1 MKQEIRFCK
10 TNDGVRIAY
19 AACGEG
25 PPIIKASNWLT
36 HLEFEWDSPIWR
48 HWIRELSA
56 HHRLIRYDERGNGLS
71 DWDVEDI
78 SFESWVR
85 DLEAVVDAAGVERF
99 ALLGISRGGSVA
111 IEYAVRHPERVS
123 HLILYGAYAQ
133 GWAHRPQTSDRQKRE
148 ALLTL
153 VREGW
158 GQDNP
163 AFRQVW
169 TSLFVP
175 EGTQEQMHWFNEL
188 QRITTSPEN
197 AERMMVESGRVDV
210 VRRLPRVQVPT
221 LVLHCREDAVVPF
234 ESGRF
239 LAASIPGARFI
250 PLASKNHLL
259 LETEPAWP
267 VFLSAVGE
275 FLGTSLSA
283 APQKAVTRE
292 VCTTPVLPS
301 AGDLLGPYRVR
312 SPLGEGGMGVL
323 FRAEDTRLGR
333 AVAIKLLPVEVGH
346 DPESRAR
353 FEREARAAAA
363 LNHPNI
369 CTIYDIGEH
378 HHRSYI
384 VMELLEGQTLHE
396 RIATAPDSASTA
408 TGAQGP
414 FQTKELLDLAIHI
427 ADALEAAHSEGI
439 IHRDIKPANI
449 FITKRG
455 QAKVLDFGLAKL
467 TEDRDQEISST
478 FSQRD
483 STRRG
488 PLTEPGT
495 PLGTISY
502 MSPEQVRGETLD
514 ARTDLFSFGAV
525 LYEMVTGRRAFKEA
539 NSVLVIDSILNRQP
553 PDVLQ
558 LNPQAPS
565 ELVRIIQ
572 RALAKD
578 RESRYQS
585 AAAMRDDLVRLKEE
599 LGLRT
604 SAARSTQAAATR
616 SPIGW
621 PIAVV
626 GAVVILSAA
635 LAAAYFGGWREKL
648 SGGAATPKI
657 ESIAVLPLDNLS
669 ADPEQEY
676 FADGMTEA
684 LIAELSQI
692 RALRVISRTSVMQFK
707 GKHPPGGVPEI
718 AKRLNVDA
726 VVEGSVRR
734 SEGRVHITAQLI
746 HAASDRHLWAETY
759 DRELRDVLS
768 LQSEV
773 ARAIAREIRIT
784 VTPEEEKR
792 LARAQAV
799 NPEAHELYL
808 RGLYHLERPPQ
819 GLIRGEQY
827 LLESVE
833 KDPTYAP
840 AYAALSWA
848 YMYQGN
854 WNLSSPAEVLPKA
867 RAAALKALEQDD
879 SSAETR
885 AALAGLKMIYD
896 RDWPGAEREFQRAT
910 ELNPGLSAPRVR
922 YAWYLSLMG
931 RHDEAVDQ
939 ARKALELSPLAV
951 DENREL
957 GRTLYMARRFDEAI
971 RQLRSTLDLHPN
983 DVLTH
988 VALMRAYF
996 LTGRHEQALK
1006 IYQESLAV
1014 RGAGPEVSKSVGE
1027 AFQKGGMKGTLR
1039 WTLAFM
1045 NQQAKSRRVAP
1056 GDFAVVYCLLGENEA
1071 ALDWLDKAYDE
1082 YDSWMFQLEDPLWDP
1097 LRTHPRFQALLR
1109 RMRLPSQK
1117 PNLVGEIM
1125 QLGKSD

>member
-1 MKQEIRFCK
+1 MEQEIRFCK

-25 PPIIKASNWLT
+25 PPLVKASNWLT
-36 HLEFEWDSPIWR
+36 HLEFEWDSPIWH
-48 HWIRELSA
+48 HWIRELTA
-56 HHRLIRYDERGNGLS
+56 HHRLIRYDERGDGLS

-99 ALLGISRGGSVA
+99 CLLGISRGGPVA

-133 GWAHRPQTSDRQKRE
+133 GWAKRGQSSDRQKRE

-175 EGTQEQMHWFNEL
+175 EGTPEQMRWFNEL
-188 QRITTSPEN
+188 QRTTTSPEN
-197 AERMMVESGRVDV
+197 AERMMVASGQVDV
-210 VRRLPRVQVPT
+210 VARLPKIKVPT
-221 LVLHCREDAVVPF
+221 LVLHCSDDILVPF
-234 ESGRF
+234 ECGRF
-239 LAASIPGARFI
+239 LAASIPGAKFV

-275 FLGTSLSA
+275 FLGTPPRA
-283 APQKAVTRE
+283 ASQKAASKEDRPAAE
-292 VCTTPVLPS
+292 LPS
-301 AGDLLGPYRVR
+301 KGDLLGPYRVR
-312 SPLGEGGMGVL
+312 GPLGEGGMGVL

-333 AVAIKLLPVEVGH
+333 AVAVKLLPVDVGH

-378 HHRSYI
+378 HGRSYI

-396 RIATAPDSASTA
+396 RIVTASDSTSTA
-408 TGAQGP
+408 TGTRGP
-414 FQTKELLDLAIHI
+414 FQTRELLDLAIQI

-455 QAKVLDFGLAKL
+455 QPKVLDFGLAKL

-502 MSPEQVRGETLD
+502 MSPEQVRGEALD
-514 ARTDLFSFGAV
+514 ARTDLFSFGGV
-525 LYEMVTGRRAFKEA
+525 LYEMLTGRRAFKEA
-539 NSVLVIDSILNRQP
+539 NSVLVIDSILNREP
-553 PDVLQ
+553 PDPLQ
-558 LNPQAPS
+558 LNPQAPA
-565 ELVRIIQ
+565 ELLRIIQ

-578 RESRYQS
+578 REARYQS
-585 AAAMRDDLVRLKEE
+585 AAEMRDDLIRLKED
-599 LGLRT
+599 LGLRS
-604 SAARSTQAAATR
+604 SAARSASAA
-616 SPIGW
+616 SPRDSKAW
-621 PIAVV
+621 PIAAV
-626 GAVVILSAA
+626 GALVVLFVA
-635 LAAAYFGGWREKL
+635 LAAAYLGGWRPKL
-648 SGGAATPKI
+648 PGGAGAPRI
-657 ESIAVLPLDNLS
+657 ESLAVLPLDNLS
-669 ADPEQEY
+669 GDPDQEY

-684 LIAELSQI
+684 LITELSQI

-718 AKRLNVDA
+718 ARRLNVDA
-726 VVEGSVRR
+726 VIEGSVRR
-734 SEGRVHITAQLI
+734 SAGRVEITAQLI
-746 HAASDRHLWAETY
+746 HAASDRHLWAESY
-759 DRELRDVLS
+759 NRELRDVLT
-768 LQSEV
+768 LQREV

-792 LARAQAV
+792 LARTQPI

-808 RGLYHLERPPQ
+808 KGLYFLQRPPQ
-819 GLIRGEQY
+819 GLPKAHQY
-827 LLESVE
+827 LLESVV

-840 AYAALSWA
+840 AYAALSWS
-848 YMYQGN
+848 YMHLGN
-854 WNLSSPAEVLPKA
+854 WNLNPPTEVLPKA
-867 RAAALKALEQDD
+867 RAAALQALELDD
-879 SSAETR
+879 SLAETR
-885 AALAGLKMIYD
+885 TALAGLKMTYD
-896 RDWPGAEREFQRAT
+896 RDWPGAEREFLRAI
-910 ELNPGLSAPRVR
+910 EINPGLSQPRVR

-931 RHDEAVDQ
+931 RHDEAVEQ
-939 ARKALELSPLAV
+939 ARKAVELSPLAV
-951 DENREL
+951 EESREL
-957 GRTLYMARRFDEAI
+957 GRALYMARRFDEAI
-971 RQLRSTLDLHPN
+971 RQFQSTLEVHPA

-996 LTGRHEQALK
+996 LTGRNEEALK
-1006 IYQESLAV
+1006 TYQQSLV
-1014 RGAGPEVSKSVGE
+1014 IRGAGPEVSRAVGV
-1027 AFQKGGMKGTLR
+1027 AFQKGGMQGTLR
-1039 WTLAFM
+1039 WTLGFM
-1045 NQQAKSRRVAP
+1045 NQQATSRRVAP

-1109 RMRLPSQK
+1109 RLHLP
-1117 PNLVGEIM
+1117 I
-1125 QLGKSD
+1125 

>member
-10 TNDGVRIAY
+10 ATDGVRIAY

-36 HLEFEWDSPIWR
+36 HLEYEWDSPIWR
-48 HWIRELSA
+48 HWIRELCS

-78 SFESWVR
+78 SFDSWVR

-133 GWAHRPQTSDRQKRE
+133 GYARRPPSSERQKRE
-148 ALLTL
+148 ALMTL

-163 AFRQVW
+163 AFRQVF

-175 EGTQEQMHWFNEL
+175 EATPEQMHWFNEL
-188 QRITTSPEN
+188 QRITTSPVN
-197 AERMMVESGRVDV
+197 AERIMKEAGLVDV
-210 VRRLPRVQVPT
+210 ANRLPKIKVPT
-221 LVLHCREDAVVPF
+221 LVLHSVE
-234 ESGRF
+234 E
-239 LAASIPGARFI
+239 ASIPFECGRFIASNIPGAKFI
-250 PLASKNHLL
+250 PLMSKNHLL

-275 FLGTSLSA
+275 FLGTPLHA
-283 APQKAVTRE
+283 APQKAAARE
-292 VCTTPVLPS
+292 ARPTPVLPS
-301 AGDLLGPYRVR
+301 DGDLLGPYRVR
-312 SPLGEGGMGVL
+312 SLLGEGGMGVL

-346 DPESRAR
+346 APESRAR

-378 HHRSYI
+378 HDRSYI

-396 RIATAPDSASTA
+396 RIAAAPDSASTA

-414 FQTKELLDLAIHI
+414 FQTKELLDLAIQI

-449 FITKRG
+449 FVTKRG
-455 QAKVLDFGLAKL
+455 QPKVLDFGLAKL
-467 TEDRDQEISST
+467 AEDRDQEISST
-478 FSQRD
+478 FSQRN

-514 ARTDLFSFGAV
+514 TRTDLFSFGAV
-525 LYEMVTGRRAFKEA
+525 LYEMATGRRAFKEA
-539 NSVLVIDSILNRQP
+539 NSVLIIDSILNRQP

-558 LNPQAPS
+558 LNPQAPA

-585 AAAMRDDLVRLKEE
+585 AAEIRNDLLRLKDD
-599 LGLRT
+599 LGLRS
-604 SAARSTQAAATR
+604 SAPRGTQAASAR
-616 SPIGW
+616 GPLRW
-621 PIAVV
+621 PLAVV
-626 GAVVILSAA
+626 GALVILSAA
-635 LAAAYFGGWREKL
+635 LAAAYFGGWREKF
-648 SGGAATPKI
+648 SGGAGTAKI
-657 ESIAVLPLDNLS
+657 ESLAVLPLDNLS

-707 GKHPPGGVPEI
+707 GKHPPGGVAEI
-718 AKRLNVDA
+718 SERLNVDA

-734 SEGRVHITAQLI
+734 SEGRVEITAQLI
-746 HAASDRHLWAETY
+746 HAESDRHLWAQSY
-759 DRELRDVLS
+759 NRELRDVLS

-792 LARAQAV
+792 LARTQTV

-808 RGLYHLERPPQ
+808 KGLYFLQRAPQ
-819 GLIRGEQY
+819 GLPKAHQY
-827 LLESVE
+827 LQESAA

-840 AYAALSWA
+840 TYAALCWLF
-848 YMYQGN
+848 MHMGN
-854 WNLSSPAEVLPKA
+854 WNLQPPAEVLPKA
-867 RAAALKALEQDD
+867 RAAALRALELDD
-879 SSAETR
+879 SLAETR
-885 AALAGLKMIYD
+885 AALAGLKMTYD
-896 RDWPGAEREFQRAT
+896 RDWPGAEREFLRAI
-910 ELNPGLSAPRVR
+910 ELNPGLSQPRVR

-931 RHDEAVDQ
+931 RHDEAIDQ
-939 ARKALELSPLAV
+939 ARKAVELSPLAV
-951 DENREL
+951 DESREL
-957 GRTLYMARRFDEAI
+957 GRALYMARRFDEAI
-971 RQLRSTLDLHPN
+971 RQFQSTLEVHPT

-988 VALMRAYF
+988 IALVRAYF
-996 LTGRHEQALK
+996 LTGKHEEALK
-1006 IYQESLAV
+1006 TYQESLV
-1014 RGAGPEVSKSVGE
+1014 IRGAGPEVSKSVE
-1027 AFQKGGMKGTLR
+1027 VAFRKGGMKGTLR
-1039 WTLAFM
+1039 WALAFM

-1097 LRTHPRFQALLR
+1097 LRSHPRFLALLR
-1109 RMRLPSQK
+1109 RLQLPSQS
-1117 PNLVGEIM
+1117 PNPVGDVT
-1125 QLGKSD
+1125 QLRKGT